1 LTGGFGFARVVAY
14 RRLPL
19 SSPVAICPLPVAR
32 FYERK
37 TMTYDEDLL
46 VELIAGGDVSQ
57 TEIAERVG
65 ISRRTVW
72 RIANGHSRPD
82 LQQKIADTVEGYRQ
96 AAIRLAA
103 KFMKPLLKK
112 QIEVALEGDGE
123 ISRRCREFL
132 LKTFMIVL
140 PEQAAKRKP
149 RRAPDEQDDAVAL
162 GMNLMELSPDLKDR
176 IVEELGGPTD
186 ELKPVIGSQSS
197 VISERQRI
205 TDNEN
210 THPTT
215 ESTACHD
222 EADRRRRKE
231 ATTTPTDERLLAT
244 DITDDTDIEE
254 ATVSPSP
261 LSSPVASSQL
271 PVATPPDKSGG
282 DPFAVWVDGPHGKK
296 VYAHAIR
303 AIEEAKAE
311 EAARPTRRRVPRS
324 PP

>member
-1 LTGGFGFARVVAY
+1 MFGLGSGRVVANCH
-14 RRLPL
+14 LPTANFKEL
-19 SSPVAICPLPVAR
+19 EMI
-32 FYERK
+32 
-37 TMTYDEDLL
+37 YDEDLL

-65 ISRRTVW
+65 VSRRTVW

-112 QIEVALEGDGE
+112 QIDVALEGDGE

-132 LKTFMIVL
+132 LKTFMITL
-140 PEQAAKRKP
+140 PQQAAKAPAKRKP
-149 RRAPDEQDDAVAL
+149 RRIGDRQDDAVAM

-176 IVEELGGPTD
+176 IVEELDG
-186 ELKPVIGSQSS
+186 
-197 VISERQRI
+197 
-205 TDNEN
+205 
-210 THPTT
+210 
-215 ESTACHD
+215 
-222 EADRRRRKE
+222 
-231 ATTTPTDERLLAT
+231 PTDERLST
-244 DITDDTDIEE
+244 TEDTESTEVEE
-254 ATVSPSP
+254 VTVSPSP
-261 LSSPVASSQL
+261 VASSRL

-311 EAARPTRRRVPRS
+311 EAARPTRRRVPRA
-324 PP
+324 PRE